1 MRIAMLGGSF
11 NPIHIGHCALA
22 DEVRLRLNYDKIIFV
37 PAHISP
43 FKQDSKPADDYHR
56 IRMLKS
62 VIRQNKAFDY
72 DLCEIKRGGVSYT
85 IDTLHYLAAK
95 YSGKIEGRIGLIIGD
110 DLVEGFD
117 RWHSAKEISETADLI
132 LARRYNEAGIDFAY
146 PHKTVQNSILT
157 VSSSEIRQ
165 KIENGES
172 FRYLVPF
179 SVYRYITKR
188 HLYGFDTKTNADNN

>member
-43 FKQDSKPADDYHR
+43 FKQDVKPADDFHR
-56 IRMLKS
+56 IRMLKA
-62 VIRQNKAFDY
+62 VVRQNKAFDY

-85 IDTLHYLAAK
+85 IDTLHYLTEK

-117 RWHSAKEISETADLI
+117 R
-132 LARRYNEAGIDFAY
+132 
-146 PHKTVQNSILT
+146 
-157 VSSSEIRQ
+157 
-165 KIENGES
+165 
-172 FRYLVPF
+172 
-179 SVYRYITKR
+179 
-188 HLYGFDTKTNADNN
+188 